1 MEWNRKDGFRLHI
14 SISSSTKRNRLT
26 RVDMFSTPT
35 MTITIGK
42 TQAGTE
48 EGKLDHPHPFHPIS
62 ARTLSDM
69 IAEQQSWTIPV
80 IARPNFECTRVA
92 KLT

>member
-1 MEWNRKDGFRLHI
+1 MVPRRQL
-14 SISSSTKRNRLT
+14 SSTDQYLLEFRRGRLT
-26 RVDMFSTPT
+26 RVDIFSTPT
-35 MTITIGK
+35 MTITIGN

-48 EGKLDHPHPFHPIS
+48 EGKLDHPHPFHPIR

-80 IARPNFECTRVA
+80 IAKPNFECTLVA

>member
-1 MEWNRKDGFRLHI
+1 MGPKRQL
-14 SISSSTKRNRLT
+14 SSSHQYLLEFRRGRLT

-48 EGKLDHPHPFHPIS
+48 EGKLDHPQPFHPIS

-80 IARPNFECTRVA
+80 IAKPNLECTRVA